1 MVQRHRAVSPEQ
13 QCIMLSCPCLRSDL
27 SPLHVMY
34 FCFLYAERGGQRYH
48 HMLDGDGYVCR
59 FSFAGGNNVHFL
71 SRYVQTR

>member
-1 MVQRHRAVSPEQ
+1 MTATKCVAYQEMVPQAVRPMSQ
-13 QCIMLSCPCLRSDL
+13 VSNFSVTGAGCM
-27 SPLHVMY
+27 H
-34 FCFLYAERGGQRYH
+34 AERGGQRYH